1 MSNGI
6 PTVMSKISADA
17 FRISTESNATCVGED
32 IQSFK
37 DCVISIYENEEKWT
51 AIQKGGFDF
60 IRQTHSVDFIQSKW
74 KRVIDQSME
83 NIKEVLRHMSHIP
96 KTFEKCP
103 EGEKLYLEMYPTVND
118 LIKKHEFRSAFEH
131 WVTIGRDEGKNY
143 YNIRNDD
150 HPHGLF
156 KPGMHQFEDV
166 LL

>member
-17 FRISTESNATCVGED
+17 FRISTESNVTCVGED

-83 NIKEVLRHMSHIP
+83 NIKEVILPRIQKSA
-96 KTFEKCP
+96 
-103 EGEKLYLEMYPTVND
+103 EGELFYLKMYPTVND

-156 KPGMHQFEDV
+156 KADIQQFEDV